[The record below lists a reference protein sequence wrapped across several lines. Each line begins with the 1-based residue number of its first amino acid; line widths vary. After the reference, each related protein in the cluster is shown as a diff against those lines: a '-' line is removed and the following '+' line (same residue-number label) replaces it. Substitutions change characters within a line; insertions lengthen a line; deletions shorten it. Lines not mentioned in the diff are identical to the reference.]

1 MKTVSICQPHFIPW
15 LGYFRMIKNS
25 DKFIFLDDVQYN
37 RRSWQNRVHIRSS
50 INAND
55 KKYLSLSVKE
65 NSRSKKIKEV
75 FLHEHNITN
84 INNQIINS
92 YQSSKNFKKIK
103 NFLMNFFEK
112 NIKKDLASINIG
124 LITEICKILNI
135 ELTYDLSSNLNVN
148 NKKKENLIL
157 EILKQEE
164 AKIYLSNLGSKNYV
178 DEIFFQKN
186 NIKLIYNQFFHP
198 IYDQNTKIKLEFLPN
213 LSVIDLLMNHNNP
226 SEIFKN
232 F

>member
-1 MKTVSICQPHFIPW
+1 MKIVSICQPHFIPW

-25 DKFIFLDDVQYN
+25 NKFIFLDDVQYN
-37 RRSWQNRVHIRSS
+37 RRSWQNRVYIRSS
-50 INAND
+50 VNTND
-55 KKYLSLSVKE
+55 KKYLSLSIKD

-75 FLHEHNITN
+75 FLHEKNIDN
-84 INNQIINS
+84 INNQIKNS

-103 NFLMNFFEK
+103 NLLMNFFEK
-112 NIKKDLASINIG
+112 NIKKDLASINVG

-135 ELTYDLSSNLNVN
+135 ELSYKLSSNFNVY

-186 NIKLIYNQFFHP
+186 NIKVIYNQFLHP
-198 IYDQNTKIKLEFLPN
+198 IYSQNTKIKLEFLPN
-213 LSVIDLLMNHNNP
+213 LSVIDLLMNHDNP